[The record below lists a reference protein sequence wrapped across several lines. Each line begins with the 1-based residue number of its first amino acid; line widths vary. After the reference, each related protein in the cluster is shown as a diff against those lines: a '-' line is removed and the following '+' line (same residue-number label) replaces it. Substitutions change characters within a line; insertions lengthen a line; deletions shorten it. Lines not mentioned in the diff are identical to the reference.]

1 MTSKKKMSK
10 AEMRRLATE
19 ANVRYQPRELPSELQ
34 RMLETYAPQSVD
46 AVTYQ
51 QIKPVVI
58 AVMQRTTTTGKEKF
72 RQQRGYITQLAAWS
86 LHHGLSLEIE
96 QLLTVGRIQEYVN
109 RACTDLT
116 DATRA
121 DKRSDLL
128 ELAQQVNPDYDG
140 IPRAEPIA
148 RPSVKPPY
156 TDSDVGNI
164 VRVARNQNTAGRRRQ
179 MCAIVGLGLG
189 AGLGSTDLKPLR
201 CCDVEDHGEDGI
213 VIHATGRRPRVI
225 PVRRQFEALVREGLE
240 GLRPGD
246 LVIGQKAD
254 RKDVANRVV
263 AQAVIPSTAPHI
275 EQSRLRATYLA
286 ALIQQPIPLL
296 DLLEVAGIK
305 SVQTLVD
312 TAKHLRE
319 QQEAAR

>member
-1 MTSKKKMSK
+1 MTNKKKMSK
-10 AEMRRLATE
+10 AEVRRLAAE
-19 ANVRYQPRELPSELQ
+19 ANSRFEPRELPSELQ

-58 AVMQRTTTTGKEKF
+58 DVMQRATTTGKEKF
-72 RQQRGYITQLAAWS
+72 RQQRGYVTQLAAWS

-128 ELAQQVNPDYDG
+128 ELAQQVNPRYDG
-140 IPRAEPIA
+140 IPRAEPIP

-156 TDSDVGNI
+156 LDSDVGNI
-164 VRVARNQNTAGRRRQ
+164 IRVARNQNTPGRRRQ

-201 CCDVEDHGEDGI
+201 CCDVDDRGEDGVFI
-213 VIHATGRRPRVI
+213 NVTGRRPRIV
-225 PVRRQFEALVREGLE
+225 PVRRQFETLVREGVE

-246 LVIGQKAD
+246 LVIGRKAD

-263 AQAVIPSTAPHI
+263 AQAVVPSTAPHI

-286 ALIQQPIPLL
+286 ALIRQPLPLL

-312 TAKHLRE
+312 IAKHLRE
-319 QQEAAR
+319 QQEADR